1 MNFLPRSQLNSAYAF
16 VAMYHGSQRVFR
28 RGFLIFE

>member
-16 VAMYHGSQRVFR
+16 VAMYHGKRVFR